1 MRGGLATA
9 VVALLLGIVASSAA
23 SPSSV
28 RVWTVHYRAH
38 DGASRRAYIVLPAWY
53 GREGNPPT
61 PLVIAPP
68 GRGVSARANVAL
80 WGSLPARGSFA
91 VISPE
96 GQGRKLA
103 RYSWGSAGQISDL
116 SKMPEIAHL
125 TLPWLHVDKEEI
137 YAVGG
142 SMGGQETLL
151 LLGKYPHL
159 LAGAAAPDAVTNLA
173 EQYRSFLKLRCDRR
187 CRHVWRGSMGRIL
200 QTLAR
205 IEIGGGPA
213 KRPAAYAERS
223 PITYAR
229 SIAFS
234 CVPLELWW
242 STKDEIVTN
251 QARPSGAVVTRP
263 SEPNPGAPR
272 PRCRGRRAQAAGR
285 AGRGVRRR
293 MAALGGDAL
302 DDAAPGG
309 PRLARAAAADQGR
322 DLGPPRVRVTGCRRP
337 RRLPLAGLGVDLVV
351 QRAHPLEHGGG
362 NG

>member
-9 VVALLLGIVASSAA
+9 FVVLLLGIVAPSSA
-23 SPSSV
+23 SPGTSV
-28 RVWTVHYRAH
+28 HVWAVHYRAH
-38 DGASRRAYIVLPAWY
+38 DGADRRAFIVLPAWY
-53 GREGNPPT
+53 GPKHDPPI
-61 PLVIAPP
+61 PLVISPH

-91 VISPE
+91 VISPD

-116 SKMPEIAHL
+116 AKMPDIAHL
-125 TLPWLHVDKEEI
+125 TLPWLHVDTKRI

-159 LAGAAAPDAVTNLA
+159 LAGAAALDAVTNLA
-173 EQYRSFLKLRCDRR
+173 VQYRSFPKLRCDRR
-187 CRHVWRGSMGRIL
+187 CRQVWKGSMGRSL

-213 KRPAAYAERS
+213 NRPAAYAERS

-242 STKDEIVTN
+242 STKDQIVTD
-251 QARPSGAVVTRP
+251 QPRQSGALFTRLIQL
-263 SEPNPGAPR
+263 NPDAPV
-272 PRCRGRRAQAAGR
+272 AAFVGTWR
-285 AGRGVRRR
+285 HSAEMHWR
-293 MAALGGDAL
+293 
-302 DDAAPGG
+302 
-309 PRLARAAAADQGR
+309 
-322 DLGPPRVRVTGCRRP
+322 T
-337 RRLPLAGLGVDLVV
+337 RLPAVVAWLGLLPPIQNATWGLHAFNSPGVGS
-351 QRAHPLEHGGG
+351 RCG
-362 NG
+362 

>member
-9 VVALLLGIVASSAA
+9 FVVLLLAIVAPSSASPGA
-23 SPSSV
+23 SAV

-38 DGASRRAYIVLPAWY
+38 DGADRRAYIVLPAWY
-53 GREGNPPT
+53 GPKDDPPI
-61 PLVIAPP
+61 PLVISPH
-68 GRGVSARANVAL
+68 GRGVSARSNVGL
-80 WGSLPARGSFA
+80 WGPLPARGTFA
-91 VISPE
+91 VISPD

-116 SKMPEIAHL
+116 AKMPDIAHL
-125 TLPWLHVDKEEI
+125 TLPWLHVDVKKI

-159 LAGAAAPDAVTNLA
+159 LAGAAALDAVTNLA
-173 EQYRSFLKLRCDRR
+173 EQYRSFPKLRCDRR
-187 CRHVWRGSMGRIL
+187 CRRVWKGSMGRSL

-213 KRPAAYAERS
+213 NRPAAYAERS

-242 STKDEIVTN
+242 STKDQIVTD
-251 QARPSGAVVTRP
+251 QARQSGALFTRLIGL
-263 SEPNPGAPR
+263 NPDAPVAVFVGAWR
-272 PRCRGRRAQAAGR
+272 HSAE
-285 AGRGVRRR
+285 
-293 MAALGGDAL
+293 MHW
-302 DDAAPGG
+302 
-309 PRLARAAAADQGR
+309 
-322 DLGPPRVRVTGCRRP
+322 TT
-337 RRLPLAGLGVDLVV
+337 RLPAVVAWLGLLPPIQNATWGLHAFNSPGVGT
-351 QRAHPLEHGGG
+351 RCG
-362 NG
+362 